1 MRERNHVAYDFLTLA
16 GQLVGKKITRGE
28 TLCPLVFRKRITL
41 PLGAPPPPSED
52 SWAQLGYY
60 FGLCNSKLLQHAFEA
75 A

>member
-41 PLGAPPPPSED
+41 PLGAPPSEG
-52 SWAQLGYY
+52 SWAQLAYY
-60 FGLCNSKLLQHAFEA
+60 FGLCSSKSLQHAFKA

>member
-16 GQLVGKKITRGE
+16 GQLVGKKITHGE

-41 PLGAPPPPSED
+41 PLGAPPPPSEG
-52 SWAQLGYY
+52 SWAQLAYY
-60 FGLCNSKLLQHAFEA
+60 FGLCSSKSLQHAFKA